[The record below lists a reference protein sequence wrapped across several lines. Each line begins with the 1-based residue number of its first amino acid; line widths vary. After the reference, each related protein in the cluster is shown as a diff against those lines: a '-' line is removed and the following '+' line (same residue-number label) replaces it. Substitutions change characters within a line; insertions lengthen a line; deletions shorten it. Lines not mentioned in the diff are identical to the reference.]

1 MKTLYL
7 KNSISD
13 NPKIS
18 KDTILLG
25 PVSVQRTGGIKHTL
39 DSLFSKPD
47 HPTKEVCSFL
57 NIALAVFAADKLVQR
72 SFSEDVWTRNIRI
85 SVPVSKTTLPAKKI
99 VTACLSFLTGDEW
112 SVQFRPSKLRKLGRC
127 FYKDNFEP
135 DAVCLF
141 SGGLDSL
148 IGAVNLLEDNQKLIL
163 LGHHDYSLT
172 ASVQK
177 ALYVLLSQY
186 YGNDQVR
193 LEQFEVK
200 ILNATEDTTRSRSFL
215 FIMLALAVASSF
227 GKHIPVYIPE
237 NGFMGINAPLT
248 SGRLGS
254 YSTRTTHPL
263 YLDMLKSSL
272 LASDIPYD
280 LINPYRHLSKGNTLH
295 QCKNKRLLKKL
306 YLQTISCAHPTA
318 GRWKGFGAGNCG
330 YCFPCLVRRSS
341 LNTVGLD
348 DPNDYLYDSI
358 GNSTVLEEG
367 GRKAV
372 DLQSVLLGVY
382 KYMNHQSNP
391 ITEVLKAGSLGTHG
405 FELFQY
411 ASAFQNGISEISD
424 LIQQKGCPTLKR
436 FIGL

>member
-1 MKTLYL
+1 M
-7 KNSISD
+7 SD
-13 NPKIS
+13 KPKIS
-18 KDTILLG
+18 KDTILIG
-25 PVSVQRTGGIKHTL
+25 PVSVQRIGGIKHTL

-57 NIALAVFAADKLVQR
+57 NMALAVFAADKLVQR
-72 SFSEDVWTRNIRI
+72 KLSKDVWTRNISI
-85 SVPVSKTTLPAKKI
+85 SVPVSKNTLPAKKI
-99 VTACLSFLTGDEW
+99 ITGCLSFLTGDEW

-127 FYKDNFEP
+127 FYEDNFEP

-148 IGAVNLLEDNQKLIL
+148 IGAVDLLENNQKLIL
-163 LGHHDYSLT
+163 IGHHDYSLT

-177 ALYVLLSQY
+177 TLYVLLSQY
-186 YGNDQVR
+186 YGKDRVR

-200 ILNATEDTTRSRSFL
+200 ILNATEVTTRSRSFL
-215 FIMLALAVASSF
+215 FITLGLAVASSF
-227 GKHIPVYIPE
+227 GKHIPLYIPE
-237 NGFMGINAPLT
+237 NGFMGINVPLT

-263 YLDMLKSSL
+263 YFDMLRSSL
-272 LASDIPYD
+272 SASNILHD

-318 GRWKGFGAGNCG
+318 GRWKGFRAGNCG

-348 DPNDYLYDSI
+348 DPKDYLFDSI
-358 GNSTVLEEG
+358 GNSTVIEEG
-367 GRKAV
+367 GPKAV
-372 DLQSVLLGVY
+372 ALQSILLGVY
-382 KYMNHQSNP
+382 KYMNQQTNP
-391 ITEVLKAGSLGTHG
+391 ITEVLKTGSLGTHG
-405 FELFQY
+405 SELIQY
-411 ASAFQNGISEISD
+411 ASAFQNGISEIFD
-424 LIQQKGCPTLKR
+424 LIKQKGCSKLKR
-436 FIGL
+436 FVGI